1 MSTSDATGPAPD
13 EQLATAV
20 QGRLDA
26 TSLDGRVEGARLR
39 AEISRARARELAE
52 RLTAEERD
60 VERLQKLSW
69 SRTLSALRGSHAT
82 DLERETAER
91 DAARYEAGVAE
102 ARALTDQREVA
113 SLLSR
118 RGELG
123 DVDAVYAAALAAK
136 EEWIAD
142 RDPATAERLREIA
155 DERGRLGAEDRENRE
170 AFETGVRAHQHLS
183 DAAASLDGAR
193 SWSSWDTF
201 GGGGLFSD
209 AMKYDRLDQV
219 GQDLRQADTALRSFT
234 DELAD
239 VHLPAVRAL
248 EIGSMTTTFDV
259 WFDNIFSDWAVRDRI
274 VQAGERVE
282 VALTEVTRVLDRLRA
297 RGTEIAERRG
307 VLTTEREQ
315 LLGG

>member
-20 QGRLDA
+20 QARLDA
-26 TSLDGRVEGARLR
+26 RGLDGRIEGARVR
-39 AEISRARARELAE
+39 AEISRGRAQTLAA

-69 SRTLSALRGSHAT
+69 SRTLSALRGSHST

-91 DAARYEAGVAE
+91 DAARYEADVAE
-102 ARALTDQREVA
+102 SRALTDQREVE

-123 DVDAVYAAALAAK
+123 DVEAAYAAALGAK
-136 EEWIAD
+136 EEWLAG
-142 RDPATAERLREIA
+142 RDHTLAARLREIA

-170 AFETGVRAHQHLS
+170 AFEAGRRAHQHLS
-183 DAAASLDGAR
+183 DAAASLDSAR

-209 AMKYDRLDQV
+209 AMKYDRLDAV

-239 VHLPAVRAL
+239 VHLPAVRSL

-274 VQAGERVE
+274 VEAGERVQ
-282 VALTEVTRVLDRLRA
+282 VALTEVARVLDRLQA
-297 RGTEIAERRG
+297 RGGEIAERLG
-307 VLTTEREQ
+307 VLTSERET